1 MKNPKKK
8 TKCFKRL
15 FILLFIAIFITLY
28 SFSNNMLIDIGVSS
42 YSGVLSTASYYA
54 LDKSLGS
61 NYDFNSLFTIHKD
74 DNNEIQMITTDA
86 FAFNKISTVIVDN
99 VTIFLNDYLSKG
111 VEVPIGAFTGIRMLS
126 GFGKKVKMPLIT
138 VNSVKCDIVSK
149 FEEAGINQTKHSIY
163 VNIIP
168 EVYVVTRFTTKRLTD
183 SITVLMYENVIIGKV
198 PETYL
203 LGSVFSA
210 QKTL

>member
-1 MKNPKKK
+1 MKKPKKK
-8 TKCFKRL
+8 SKCFKRL

-28 SFSNNMLIDIGVSS
+28 SFSNKMLIDLGVSS

-54 LDKSLGS
+54 LDKSLGN

-74 DNNEIQMITTDA
+74 DKGEIQMITTDA
-86 FAFNKISTVIVDN
+86 FTFNKLSTIIVDN

-111 VEVPIGAFTGIRMLS
+111 VEVPIGVFSGIRILS
-126 GFGKKVKMPLIT
+126 GFGKKIKMPLIT
-138 VNSVKCDIVSK
+138 VNSVKCDVVSK

-168 EVYVVTRFTTKRLTD
+168 EVYVVTRLSTKRLTD

-203 LGSVFSA
+203 LGSVFSS
-210 QKTL
+210 QKSV